1 MATTKAPIRVTVTGA
16 AGNIG
21 YALLFRL
28 ASGDCYGKD
37 QPIIL
42 QMLEIPSGMK
52 ALEGVAMELADS
64 AFPLLHGMVLTDDL
78 GTGFDGANQAFL
90 VGSRPRT
97 KDMSRAD
104 LITANGPIFV
114 GQGKAI
120 AARAASDIRVIVVGN
135 PCNTNALIAMHAAK
149 DVPKD
154 RFHAMTRLDENRA
167 KSQLAQKA
175 GALPGEVTNLG
186 IWGNHSDT
194 MFPDF
199 KHAKIKGRAVTEAI
213 TDEAWLKG
221 DFIKTV
227 ATRGKAI
234 IEARGASSAAS
245 AASAAVD
252 HMSALWNGTA
262 PGDFTSMA
270 VASNGEYGIPNG
282 LIFSFPVTA
291 KGGEF
296 KIVEGLEHDD
306 FAKQKIAATTQELLT
321 ERETVKDLLG

>member
-1 MATTKAPIRVTVTGA
+1 MKAPLRVCVTGA

-28 ASGDCYGKD
+28 AAGDCFGPD
-37 QPIIL
+37 QPIVL
-42 QMLEIPSGMK
+42 QLLEIPSGMK
-52 ALEGVAMELADS
+52 ALEGVAMELSDS
-64 AFPLLHGMVLTDDL
+64 AFPLLHGMTLSDDPNV
-78 GTGFDGANQAFL
+78 GFDGVSQAFL

-97 KDMSRAD
+97 KDMNRAD
-104 LITANGPIFV
+104 LLMANGPIFV

-120 AARAASDIRVIVVGN
+120 AARAASDVRVLVVGN

-149 DVPKD
+149 GVPRD

-167 KSQLAQKA
+167 KAQLAKKA
-175 GALPGEVTNLG
+175 GALPGEVTNVG

-194 MFPDF
+194 MFPDYT
-199 KHAKIKGRAVTEAI
+199 HAKIQGRPATSFAE
-213 TDEAWLKG
+213 ESWFQGEFL
-221 DFIKTV
+221 KTV

-252 HMSALWNGTA
+252 HMAALSGGTRA
-262 PGDFTSMA
+262 GEFTSMG
-270 VASNGEYGIPNG
+270 VCSQGQYGIPEG

-291 KGGEF
+291 RAGNWQV
-296 KIVEGLEHDD
+296 VEGIEHGE
-306 FAKQKIAATTQELLT
+306 FAKQKIAATVAELES
-321 ERETVKDLLG
+321 ERATVKDLLS